1 MNCLITG
8 GAGFIGSHLA
18 QALLDKGHKV
28 LIVDNLF
35 SGKKENVPKEASFY
49 RRSVTESL
57 SDIFGEIDCVFHF
70 AAIPSILKCRNDP
83 AGSND
88 VNVQASVKLLEL
100 CRKHD
105 CRFVFSSSA
114 AVYNS
119 QETAV
124 EDGPCQS
131 PPPVSLYGFQKLIVE
146 RYASNFLELY
156 GLHAVILRYFNVYG
170 PRQSFDSANGAVM
183 PSFINA
189 SIKGQ
194 PLVIYGDGK
203 QTRDFVYVKDVT
215 KANMLALE
223 CKPQPVPINIASG
236 TSHSVL
242 DAAEMI
248 AELSP
253 RPVKISHKPSLGG
266 LTRSSAKIDR
276 AKKTLGWKPDT
287 DFAEGLRETY
297 SYYSGKI
304 PKNEN

>member
-18 QALLDKGHKV
+18 QDLLDKGHKV

-124 EDGPCQS
+124 EDGPYQS
-131 PPPVSLYGFQKLIVE
+131 PPPRFSLWVSE
-146 RYASNFLELY
+146 
-156 GLHAVILRYFNVYG
+156 
-170 PRQSFDSANGAVM
+170 
-183 PSFINA
+183 
-189 SIKGQ
+189 
-194 PLVIYGDGK
+194 
-203 QTRDFVYVKDVT
+203 T
-215 KANMLALE
+215 
-223 CKPQPVPINIASG
+223 
-236 TSHSVL
+236 
-242 DAAEMI
+242 
-248 AELSP
+248 
-253 RPVKISHKPSLGG
+253 
-266 LTRSSAKIDR
+266 DR
-276 AKKTLGWKPDT
+276 
-287 DFAEGLRETY
+287 
-297 SYYSGKI
+297 
-304 PKNEN
+304 